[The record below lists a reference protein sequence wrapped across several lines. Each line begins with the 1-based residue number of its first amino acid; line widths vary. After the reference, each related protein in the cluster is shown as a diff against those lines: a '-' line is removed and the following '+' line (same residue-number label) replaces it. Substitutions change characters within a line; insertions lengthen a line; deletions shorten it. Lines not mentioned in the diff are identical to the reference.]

1 MKRVLLLVATMVC
14 SLSMFAQSEVAEAP
28 QTDAVYRLPFDKGVE
43 CVAYSLSAVR
53 LNLARNYNMVDFCAW
68 ELIPSEPTSVV
79 APREGVI
86 EKVEGSMV
94 LIRHPEN
101 IYTRLRGVEAPIVE
115 EGQQVRKGDTLAPV
129 AEGVE
134 LCMEVFYQV
143 PNPKLGTV
151 SLGGKGKYLT
161 YYINPI
167 FSTRAKCK
175 VQLTSGNSYTTKA
188 RTWCLPWE

>member
-1 MKRVLLLVATMVC
+1 MKRVVLLVAMLVC

-28 QTDAVYRLPFDKGVE
+28 QTDATYRLPFDNGVV

-53 LNLARNYNMVDFCAW
+53 LDLARNYNLVDFCAW
-68 ELIPSEPTSVV
+68 ELIPTEPTSVV
-79 APREGVI
+79 APREGVV
-86 EKVEGSMV
+86 ESVEGDVV
-94 LIRHPEN
+94 LIRHREN
-101 IYTRLRGVEAPIVE
+101 IYTRLRGATNPVVKVGDE
-115 EGQQVRKGDTLAPV
+115 VRKGDTLAPK

-134 LCMEVFYQV
+134 LWLEVFYLT
-143 PNPKLGTV
+143 PNPDYGTV

-161 YYINPI
+161 CYINPI
-167 FSTRAKCK
+167 FSTRTKCK

>member
-1 MKRVLLLVATMVC
+1 MKRVVLLVAMFVC

-28 QTDAVYRLPFDKGVE
+28 QTDATYPLPFDNGVV

-53 LNLARNYNMVDFCAW
+53 LDLARNYNLVDFCAW

-79 APREGVI
+79 APREGVV
-86 EKVEGSMV
+86 ESVEGSMV
-94 LIRHPEN
+94 LIRHKEN
-101 IYTRLRGVEAPIVE
+101 VYTRLRGATNPVVKAGDEVS
-115 EGQQVRKGDTLAPV
+115 KGDTLAPL
-129 AEGVE
+129 AENVE
-134 LCMEVFYQV
+134 LWLEVFYIT
-143 PNPKLGTV
+143 PNPDYGTV

-188 RTWCLPWE
+188 RTWCFPWE